1 MFCIRCGAELPE
13 GARFCHNCGSPVNNN
28 ADAVDK
34 HRERATEVR
43 HLPSPKKALAICLA
57 VLVLVAAIVLAVQP
71 EKKESPARPKTSVN
85 ITFPSMSDLQNK
97 ADAGEPLP
105 DAPEGDLNDAV
116 DAILSSTEALE
127 GFVQP
132 DEYYQPLANI
142 TDIDGNG
149 IYELMLLYK
158 IELGDCYRV
167 DYSVWRI
174 DGAQYSVLRTDTL
187 YEEVGGNSGYIV
199 PVVDAGGNPYLMT
212 VSRNPQGDRFND
224 TYIYLP
230 WNEEQTVLSD
240 AWVYMEAHGVYG
252 QEDEGE
258 YILGDK
264 RVDKAAFG
272 SRQADFIG
280 YWSTINLLEGPDSFG
295 GSMSF
300 EQMRESDLNTKTYF
314 TPN

>member
-57 VLVLVAAIVLAVQP
+57 VLVLVAAIVLVVQP

-97 ADAGEPLP
+97 ADADKPLP
-105 DAPEGDLNDAV
+105 DAPEGDLNDTV

-300 EQMRESDLNTKTYF
+300 EQMRESDLNAKTYF